1 MKKIM
6 FTYYVIACVIG
17 IAVSVLMDIRTW
29 KELLKNLIC
38 VSISTSLII
47 LIGREYNW
55 TIERTMLAIIISSCY
70 ARPVVYGVNRL
81 IKEFFK
87 DPKAFIDKY
96 KGK

>member
-1 MKKIM
+1 MRKIM
-6 FTYYVIACVIG
+6 FIYYVIACVIG
-17 IAVSVLMDIRTW
+17 IAVSVLMDIKTW

-47 LIGREYNW
+47 LIGREYHW
-55 TIERTMLAIIISSCY
+55 TAERTMLAIIISSCY
-70 ARPVVYGVNRL
+70 ARPVVYGINSL